1 MNIIPILK
9 EIFTVNDL
17 KPRIKTFLEEIEFTH
32 VKNLWLERL
41 LAVGID
47 KNEAEIWAAEIGH
60 VIEEY
65 QSSLTHLADLLEE
78 TNADLIPQRV
88 HSWVVGTIEVTIPV
102 IEEPMQYLQGLLEKY
117 LPPEPNNEDEPPQST

>member
-1 MNIIPILK
+1 MFIPILK

-32 VKNLWLERL
+32 VKTLWLEHL

-47 KNEAEIWAAEIGH
+47 KSDAAVWAAEIGH

-65 QSSLTHLADLLEE
+65 QSSLMRLADLLQE
-78 TNADLIPQRV
+78 TDPQRIPEEV
-88 HSWVVGTIEVTIPV
+88 HSWAVGRIEVTIPE
-102 IEEPMQYLQGLLEKY
+102 IEEPMRYLEKQLEKY
-117 LPPEPNNEDEPPQST
+117 LPPEPDDEDEAT